1 MNKLVMMFVVA
12 LLIAACPIACVN
24 DPTLSDET
32 GSFTDADTDTA
43 TSVE

>member
-1 MNKLVMMFVVA
+1 MNKFVTMFVVA

-24 DPTLSDET
+24 DPTVSDET
-32 GSFTDADTDTA
+32 GSFTDTDTA